1 MKISDILVESV
12 KVQEAPMGVLSKL
25 GNRAMSALGSGT
37 AQGKLDSG
45 QRANQLKK
53 EFQRYLGQTGGTAE
67 VDTVLA
73 FLKSKGLPTKAA
85 ATAIKNTPSAGDQL
99 KATGQKIIGGVKA
112 AGSAVA
118 GAAKTV
124 GKGVADV
131 AKGAVQGAQAELGKQ
146 TPADQATAAVKGT
159 SQPTATAAQA
169 EPAKP
174 HTGGKVAGQVSQ
186 TPNAQRL
193 RVQRAAKKPTAQPQK
208 LAASIYE
215 ALAGNQL
222 DAAFLAAAQ
231 EAAKMNV
238 EPTAANTNTAAN
250 TDTAEKPAAGG
261 IGGALKAIGRGVAAG
276 VTGAEY
282 EKISADGIPQGIE
295 KQLAKLNPEQK
306 KQLYAML

>member
-53 EFQRYLGQTGGTAE
+53 EFQRYLGQTGGAAE

-73 FLKSKGLPTKAA
+73 FLKSKGLPTNAA

-99 KATGQKIIGGVKA
+99 KATGQKIIGAVK
-112 AGSAVA
+112 SA
-118 GAAKTV
+118 

>member
-1 MKISDILVESV
+1 MLESLSMKISDILVESV

-53 EFQRYLGQTGGTAE
+53 EFQRYLGQTGGAAE

-99 KATGQKIIGGVKA
+99 KATGQKIIGAVK
-112 AGSAVA
+112 SA
-118 GAAKTV
+118 

>member
-25 GNRAMSALGSGT
+25 GNKAMSALGSGA
-37 AQGKLDSG
+37 AQGKLDTG

-53 EFQRYLGQTGGTAE
+53 EFQRYLGQTGGAAE

-99 KATGQKIIGGVKA
+99 KATGQKIIGAVK
-112 AGSAVA
+112 SA
-118 GAAKTV
+118 

>member
-1 MKISDILVESV
+1 MKISDILVES
-12 KVQEAPMGVLSKL
+12 KQIQEAPMGVLSKL

-37 AQGKLDSG
+37 AQGKLDTG

-53 EFQRYLGQTGGTAE
+53 EFQRYLGQTGGAAE

-99 KATGQKIIGGVKA
+99 KATGQKIIGAVK
-112 AGSAVA
+112 SA
-118 GAAKTV
+118 

-131 AKGAVQGAQAELGKQ
+131 AKGAVQGAKAELGKSTAQ
-146 TPADQATAAVKGT
+146 PAADQATAAVKGT

-169 EPAKP
+169 QPAKP
-174 HTGGKVAGQVSQ
+174 HTGGKIAGQVSQ

-238 EPTAANTNTAAN
+238 EPTAANTSAADKIN
-250 TDTAEKPAAGG
+250 TAEKPAAGG
-261 IGGALKAIGRGVAAG
+261 IGGALKAIGRGVASG